1 MNDVVSLGLAPWL
14 WMPDLS
20 MPLLLNSGPF
30 SQEGICV
37 PPIEESLSPDEFKRF
52 GTIVDPKAL

>member
-1 MNDVVSLGLAPWL
+1 MNDVVSLGLAPWH
-14 WMPDLS
+14 WMPDLP

-30 SQEGICV
+30 SQEGTCV
-37 PPIEESLSPDEFKRF
+37 PPKEESLSPGEFKGF